1 MILTDEQIKS
11 LIINPEHRPDID
23 AARKLQDEHKVHV
36 TGEGYNDA
44 LKRTIG
50 KERAIQFGQD
60 RELSKPVTMFLTK
73 KIKDELSRWKNTQG
87 TRKTYD
93 FGDSKELV
101 ESFHKLLLS
110 VWKNS
115 SIENFAYWL
124 DDALYTDFNGF
135 AMVEMPRKEGDVEIK
150 DGIPTKPTGDPYVI
164 FKSIEQV
171 HDFKCSGRRVEY
183 LILNFGFTT
192 ETDAGVTKEYPLY
205 RVIDDRADYIYILKG
220 EPQLYEKA
228 EVLSNDI
235 GYVPAIQI
243 GAVLNSTLND
253 YVKTS
258 HIYQTLPMLNDY
270 MTRHAEHVSSEVLH
284 AYPILAIKGTKCNY
298 VSEKGTACSKGKI
311 FENGQES
318 NCPKCNG
325 TGAIVARNSG
335 EVIIIP
341 ELDKQGKA
349 YDPGTVGEYIT
360 PPTDILEHQSSELKI
375 LEENIIYSGTGIAKA
390 LAKSSIQTATE
401 IVLNIKPL
409 EDKISSVLDN
419 IEAIEKFIT
428 DAIGLMKYGN
438 RYKGCEIYYGRRLN
452 IRDENLILKEIE
464 DSKRA
469 GMPVSH
475 IRTLLQELIATR
487 NRNSVAD
494 MERGFMLLDLEPC
507 ATLSV
512 DETQKSEYISDEL
525 KVYKLN
531 FDDYIDRFELEHG
544 SIMLY
549 KAGVDYQS
557 RIRAIKT
564 ILDAYNNETYL
575 EYESESNQDRNDQRE
590 GIPSGDDI

>member
-1 MILTDEQIKS
+1 
-11 LIINPEHRPDID
+11 
-23 AARKLQDEHKVHV
+23 
-36 TGEGYNDA
+36 
-44 LKRTIG
+44 
-50 KERAIQFGQD
+50 
-60 RELSKPVTMFLTK
+60 
-73 KIKDELSRWKNTQG
+73 
-87 TRKTYD
+87 
-93 FGDSKELV
+93 
-101 ESFHKLLLS
+101 
-110 VWKNS
+110 
-115 SIENFAYWL
+115 
-124 DDALYTDFNGF
+124 
-135 AMVEMPRKEGDVEIK
+135 
-150 DGIPTKPTGDPYVI
+150 
-164 FKSIEQV
+164 
-171 HDFKCSGRRVEY
+171 
-183 LILNFGFTT
+183 
-192 ETDAGVTKEYPLY
+192 
-205 RVIDDRADYIYILKG
+205 
-220 EPQLYEKA
+220 
-228 EVLSNDI
+228 
-235 GYVPAIQI
+235 
-243 GAVLNSTLND
+243 
-253 YVKTS
+253 
-258 HIYQTLPMLNDY
+258 
-270 MTRHAEHVSSEVLH
+270 
-284 AYPILAIKGTKCNY
+284 
-298 VSEKGTACSKGKI
+298 
-311 FENGQES
+311 
-318 NCPKCNG
+318 
-325 TGAIVARNSG
+325 VARNSG

-564 ILDAYNNETYL
+564 ILDAYNNETYT
-575 EYESESNQDRNDQRE
+575 EYESEGNQDRNDQRE